1 MSVSSTKAHRVVG
14 GRTEAWEVV
23 QAMGESLSKL
33 GLPVVSYKQ
42 TLQQK
47 SARTCALL

>member
-1 MSVSSTKAHRVVG
+1 MFWMCSCGRPHFSSITKA
-14 GRTEAWEVV
+14 
-23 QAMGESLSKL
+23 SLTFPIFSL
-33 GLPVVSYKQ
+33 VSYKQ